1 MVMRLFAFILMAF
14 CLNPLLAQI
23 KTQQKNL
30 EVGGDIFIK
39 PCKKGQK
46 EVLSM
51 DVYSRN
57 TPYNKKKV
65 NKATGEGLFDEF
77 FSDKSI
83 DAKPLP
89 CIMSGKKY
97 KVAALQEFNVNGQYK
112 RVVLCYSGYDLT
124 LIWIEFDEALLKGD
138 ISF

>member
-1 MVMRLFAFILMAF
+1 MRYLLIYLFILG
-14 CLNPLLAQI
+14 LNPLLAQTA
-23 KTQQKNL
+23 TQQKNL
-30 EVGGDIFIK
+30 EVGGDIYIK
-39 PCKKGQK
+39 PCKNGQK
-46 EVLSM
+46 EILSM
-51 DVYSRN
+51 DIYSR
-57 TPYNKKKV
+57 TKPYNKKKV
-65 NKATGEGLFDEF
+65 NKATGEGFFDEF

-89 CIMSGKKY
+89 CVMSGKKY

-124 LIWIEFDEALLKGD
+124 VIWIEFDQALLKGE